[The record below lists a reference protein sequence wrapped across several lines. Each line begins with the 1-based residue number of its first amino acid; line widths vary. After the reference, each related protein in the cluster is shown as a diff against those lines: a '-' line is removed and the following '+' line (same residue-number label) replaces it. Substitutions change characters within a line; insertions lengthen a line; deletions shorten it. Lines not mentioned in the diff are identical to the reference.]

1 MKMDDLGV
9 PPWIGKPILWG
20 WPGGSLLS
28 RGSFRQL
35 RRGFGEGGALPGS
48 SQKLQGV
55 ICNAVT
61 LWQIN
66 IDPENNQF
74 LMETNLPTPIWQGLC

>member
-1 MKMDDLGV
+1 M
-9 PPWIGKPILWG
+9 
-20 WPGGSLLS
+20 LS

-66 IDPENNQF
+66 IDPENAKFRGSGGFGAEKNEKMVERKKKDLRFFPCPGQASASA
-74 LMETNLPTPIWQGLC
+74 PYCS